1 MEFGLFMM
9 PLHPPNRSY
18 ADSYDRDLELLV
30 LADALGYHEAWIGEH
45 VTETWENAPAP
56 ELIIAQALARTKNII
71 LGTGVTL
78 LPLHHPVD
86 TAHRIAMLDHLARGR
101 LYWGVGMRSIP
112 TDLQM
117 YGLDPEDMDS
127 VRERSREA
135 LEIVLGLWASED
147 GQYHYDGK
155 HFSVHSPDAPAE
167 LNRRLYYKPY
177 QKPHPPIG
185 MAATSPSP
193 STPYMAGS
201 RGWIPLS
208 SPTLNAEKLR
218 VHWDAYEDG
227 ANSSGHTPRRSDWRI
242 ARDVYVS
249 DTPERAREEARIV
262 LGRPWNE
269 HQWKNRRHGGQ
280 LEAHKD
286 DPDMPDESVDVD
298 FMMEHNWIVGDPAEC
313 ADKITRL
320 YESVGGFGQI
330 LVITHDPDDH
340 SLVQRSLKL
349 LKEEVAPR
357 VEALG

>member
-30 LADALGYHEAWIGEH
+30 LADSLGYHEAWIGEH

-86 TAHRIAMLDHLARGR
+86 TAHRIAMLDHMARGR

-117 YGLDPEDMDS
+117 YGLDPENMDS

-147 GQYHYDGK
+147 GQYHYEGK
-155 HFSVHSPDAPAE
+155 HFSIHSPDAPEE

-193 STPYMAGS
+193 STPYMAGT
-201 RGWIPLS
+201 RGWIPMS

-218 VHWDAYEDG
+218 VHWDAYEEG
-227 ANSSGHTPRRSDWRI
+227 ARSSGNTPRRSDWRI

-249 DTPERAREEARIV
+249 DTPERARGRGPDSFGQTVERAPVEEPQTRRAV
-262 LGRPWNE
+262 GVPQGRPG
-269 HQWKNRRHGGQ
+269 HARRKRGRGFHDGAQ
-280 LEAHKD
+280 LDCRRPCGMRRQNH
-286 DPDMPDESVDVD
+286 PP
-298 FMMEHNWIVGDPAEC
+298 
-313 ADKITRL
+313 L
-320 YESVGGFGQI
+320 
-330 LVITHDPDDH
+330 
-340 SLVQRSLKL
+340 
-349 LKEEVAPR
+349 
-357 VEALG
+357 